1 MLDRIMMNLT
11 DIDKLDETFTFRLPE
26 ATKKQIDKLPPE
38 LKKKLSIKL
47 LLSVA
52 EILHESDFDP
62 RRYLSTKENY

>member
-1 MLDRIMMNLT
+1 MIHLT

-26 ATKKQIDKLPPE
+26 VTKKQIDKLPAD

-52 EILHESDFDP
+52 EILHEADFEP
-62 RRYLSTKENY
+62 RKYLCTKDV